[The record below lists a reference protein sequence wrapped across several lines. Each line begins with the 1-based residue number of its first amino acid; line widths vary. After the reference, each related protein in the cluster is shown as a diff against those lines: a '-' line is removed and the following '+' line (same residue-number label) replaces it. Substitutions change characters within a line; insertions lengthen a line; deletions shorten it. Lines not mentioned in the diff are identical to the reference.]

1 MSYDKEIVSDTL
13 SQIREAI
20 DNIKEWSRE
29 IKSGDD
35 FVTSSDGMRTLAA
48 VCMLLEAIGE
58 GVKKIDKRTESQL
71 LRVVCPE
78 IPWKNIM
85 GMRDHIAHGYF
96 NIDADFVF
104 DVVNSDLEP
113 LKEAVE
119 KITAYLKE
127 Q

>member
-48 VCMLLEAIGE
+48 VCMLLEAIG
-58 GVKKIDKRTESQL
+58 GGGKKIDKRTESQL

-119 KITAYLKE
+119 KITDYLRE
-127 Q
+127 R

>member
-78 IPWKNIM
+78 MPWKNIM

-119 KITAYLKE
+119 KITDYLRE
-127 Q
+127 R

>member
-113 LKEAVE
+113 DRKSTRLNSSHWS
-119 KITAYLKE
+119 
-127 Q
+127 

>member
-1 MSYDKEIVSDTL
+1 
-13 SQIREAI
+13 
-20 DNIKEWSRE
+20 
-29 IKSGDD
+29 
-35 FVTSSDGMRTLAA
+35 
-48 VCMLLEAIGE
+48 
-58 GVKKIDKRTESQL
+58 
-71 LRVVCPE
+71 
-78 IPWKNIM
+78 M

>member
-13 SQIREAI
+13 SQICEAI

-119 KITAYLKE
+119 KITDYLRE
-127 Q
+127 R

>member
-104 DVVNSDLEP
+104 DGVNSDLEP

-119 KITAYLKE
+119 KITDYLRE
-127 Q
+127 R

>member
-104 DVVNSDLEP
+104 DVVTSDLEP

-119 KITAYLKE
+119 KITDYLRE
-127 Q
+127 R

>member
-104 DVVNSDLEP
+104 DVVNSVLGP

-119 KITAYLKE
+119 KITDYLRE
-127 Q
+127 R

>member
-58 GVKKIDKRTESQL
+58 GVKKIEKRTESQL
-71 LRVVCPE
+71 LRVVCPK
-78 IPWKNIM
+78 IPWKSIM

-104 DVVNSDLEP
+104 DVVNSDLES

-119 KITAYLKE
+119 KLTAYLKE

>member
-58 GVKKIDKRTESQL
+58 GIKKIDKRTESQL

>member
-48 VCMLLEAIGE
+48 VCVLLEAIGE

-119 KITAYLKE
+119 KITDYLRE
-127 Q
+127 R

>member
-119 KITAYLKE
+119 KITDYLRE
-127 Q
+127 R